1 VKQFVVLFLR
11 VLPVLDS
18 SLACDD
24 GFIII
29 IYLSHG
35 FSDAPAAAAAAA
47 ADLHHYLHH
56 QELPAY
62 LIPLQTAGCSFAV

>member
-1 VKQFVVLFLR
+1 VTTG
-11 VLPVLDS
+11 
-18 SLACDD
+18 SL
-24 GFIII
+24 III
-29 IYLSHG
+29 HG

-62 LIPLQTAGCSFAV
+62 LIPLQTASCSFAV